1 MHESSLARKI
11 LELSLAEVARA
22 SGAGEAGDAGE
33 AGGVGGRRGVTVRA
47 VRGRVAETESLS
59 RESLELHFHAHAVGT
74 PAAHARLEIELVHV
88 EARCRAC
95 GATYLPEH
103 HVLLCTQ
110 CGSTDGEELGATGL
124 WIESIDVTADVTDE
138 GPGDVPG
145 EDPGA

>member
-11 LELSLAEVARA
+11 LELSLAEAARA
-22 SGAGEAGDAGE
+22 RGGEAAGRP
-33 AGGVGGRRGVTVRA
+33 GGVTVRV

-59 RESLELHFHAHAVGT
+59 RESLELHFHAHAAGT

-103 HVLLCTQ
+103 HVLLCTG

-124 WIESIDVTADVTDE
+124 WIESIDVTDDVTDDVT
-138 GPGDVPG
+138 GDVTG
-145 EDPGA
+145 EDAGA